1 MACIATADMGLRG
14 PALHG
19 RRHIHFETTN
29 LQLDGHTKTSMTT
42 ATWMK
47 TKRTRTLHRLRLEL
61 KVAPQGGRVQ
71 GIVEAVLTHDIRR
84 ELSRL
89 LDSIFKRFQLAF

>member
-1 MACIATADMGLRG
+1 
-14 PALHG
+14 
-19 RRHIHFETTN
+19 
-29 LQLDGHTKTSMTT
+29 
-42 ATWMK
+42 MK

-84 ELSRL
+84 ELSQL